1 MSKTLSMVF
10 NTKNG
15 KKASININNPKENL
29 TKDQVATVM
38 NSIIAKNIFTTVNG
52 ELVSISEI
60 NMKSSDKNV
69 LA

>member
-60 NMKSSDKNV
+60 NMKSSDKIV